1 MSFVLMLP
9 PLAAFRQGNASGA
22 GATPV
27 AFSTHAPVP
36 RPVPRPAP
44 RSAAARWT
52 AVSEATAAKG
62 SALTV
67 LERNAAIR
75 AHPVPACLRAVGH

>member
-1 MSFVLMLP
+1 MAEAQ
-9 PLAAFRQGNASGA
+9 AAYNRKDYARVFHLLDCSAERQWPTLGYDLYTLKALYQQ
-22 GATPV
+22 
-27 AFSTHAPVP
+27 
-36 RPVPRPAP
+36 
-44 RSAAARWT
+44 T